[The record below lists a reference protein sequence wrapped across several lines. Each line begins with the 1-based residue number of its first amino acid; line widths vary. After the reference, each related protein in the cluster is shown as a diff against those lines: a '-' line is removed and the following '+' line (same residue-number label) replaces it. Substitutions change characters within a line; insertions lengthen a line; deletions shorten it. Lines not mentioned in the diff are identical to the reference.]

1 MKPTWLL
8 LAVLAGLAASGS
20 CRASALFESDGVLE
34 ITLKG
39 PLSTAIDDDEERREL
54 PFTLELAGEAIPV
67 ALRMRG
73 KSRAVFCAF
82 PPLRLDFAPESVEDT
97 EFDGQDKLKLVTH
110 CKGSREYEQ
119 NVLEESAAYQILNI
133 LTPLSFRIR
142 LLRVN
147 YVDTDRGGAA
157 LTRYGFVIESDK
169 EFARRIG
176 GQPLGVRDV
185 SRNMLD
191 ARHAALVYVFHY
203 LIGNTDWSLVRYFD
217 DEYCCHNGK
226 LFSMDNSNYYV
237 PYDFDMSG
245 LVNARYAEPQPELR
259 LRNVRT
265 RRYRGYCTDR
275 AVLTEALRAVVSQR
289 AAILGV
295 LTELPGLSAKNRERQ
310 RRYLE
315 KFFVTAA
322 KEGRLLNE
330 FERRCL

>member
-1 MKPTWLL
+1 M
-8 LAVLAGLAASGS
+8 LALLAGLVSFGT

-34 ITLKG
+34 VTLKG
-39 PLSTAIDDDEERREL
+39 PLSAAIDDTEERREL
-54 PFTLELAGEAIPV
+54 PFSLELAGKAIPV

-73 KSRAVFCAF
+73 KSRATFCSF
-82 PPLRLDFAPESVEDT
+82 PPLRLDFASESVEDT
-97 EFDGQDKLKLVTH
+97 EFAGQDKLKLVTH
-110 CKGSREYEQ
+110 CKGRGEFEQ
-119 NVLEESAAYQILNI
+119 NVLEESAAYRILNV
-133 LTPLSFRIR
+133 LTALSFRTR

-147 YVDTDRGGAA
+147 YVDTDRPRSAA
-157 LTRYGFVIESDK
+157 VTRYGFVIESDE

-176 GQPLGVRDV
+176 GDPFGVRNL
-185 SRNMLD
+185 SRSMLD

-226 LFSMDNSNYYV
+226 LFSVGDRNYYI

-275 AVLTEALRAVVSQR
+275 AVLTEALRTVVGHRDAILSVVS
-289 AAILGV
+289 
-295 LTELPGLSAKNRERQ
+295 ELPGLSAKNKQRQ
-310 RRYLE
+310 HSYLE
-315 KFFVTAA
+315 KFFAMA
-322 KEGRLLNE
+322 EKEDKMLDE
-330 FERRCL
+330 FEHRCL

>member
-1 MKPTWLL
+1 L
-8 LAVLAGLAASGS
+8 LALLAGLVAFGH

-39 PLSTAIDDDEERREL
+39 PLSAAIDDTEQRREL
-54 PFTLELAGEAIPV
+54 PFSLELAGTAIPV

-73 KSRAVFCAF
+73 KSRAIFCGF
-82 PPLRLDFAPESVEDT
+82 PPLRLDFAPESVEGT
-97 EFDGQDKLKLVTH
+97 EFAGQDKLKLVTH
-110 CKGSREYEQ
+110 CKGSGEFEQ
-119 NVLEESAAYQILNI
+119 NVLEESAAYRILNV
-133 LTPLSFRIR
+133 LTELSFRIR

-147 YVDTDRGGAA
+147 YVDTDRPRSAA
-157 LTRYGFVIESDK
+157 VTRYAFVIESDE

-176 GQPLGVRDV
+176 GDSLGVRNV

-191 ARHAALVYVFHY
+191 ARHAALVYTFHY
-203 LIGNTDWSLVRYFD
+203 LIGNTDWSLVRYVD

-226 LFSMDNSNYYV
+226 LFSVDNSNYYI

-245 LVNARYAEPQPELR
+245 LVNASYAEPQPELR

-275 AVLTEALRAVVSQR
+275 DVLTEALRTVVGHR
-289 AAILGV
+289 DAILGV
-295 LTELPGLSAKNRERQ
+295 FSELPGLSAKTRQ
-310 RRYLE
+310 RQHRYLE
-315 KFFVTAA
+315 RFFAMA
-322 KEGRLLNE
+322 EKEGKMLDE